1 MRQDNYRIISM
12 LSIVMVLLIDSII
25 CSLDFKHRASSKTI
39 RIKYG
44 ILRGVVIDSFDTN
57 LPPAELFLGIPYAS
71 PPIGQLRFMPPVTPA
86 VWSGIRNANSYGP
99 VCPQQLP
106 DIENEATALQRM
118 TKVPIGIN
126 RLPVLVLIHGESY
139 DWNAGSIYD
148 GTILASRSNIIV
160 VTINY
165 RLGVLGFYPSLGGGS
180 ARGNF
185 GLMDQVAA
193 LHWIQENIREF
204 NGDERNVTIIGHG
217 HGAACVNFLMI
228 SPMARGLFHRAIM
241 ISGSALSPWA
251 IASNAMIYA
260 KNFAKALD
268 CWPTTA
274 SSSITTTSKQYH
286 QENVLDCLRKKSI
299 DEMLS
304 IDLNAPTHLTVFGP
318 VIDGI
323 VIPAHPFG
331 LMSKPKSLF
340 GSYELLLGVA
350 KAESFNSFSALDE
363 ENGTE
368 LGRRDKIL
376 KTMLKNLF
384 DSHLKE
390 LFLTIVNEYTDWASS
405 HQHPIQSFDSMLKI
419 FSDALIVA
427 PTVRAGLLHTQL
439 SSVTTFA
446 RKRTYFFTFS
456 HQTESGDYPTK
467 FGCIHGQDLAYLLGL
482 PLLNGEKFSWFN
494 TNFTNQEV
502 MLSKRYIYYLSN
514 FIKTGFVSH
523 NRLIRISILIF
534 VNSDPILVIQMSI
547 VCHHRFLISD
557 RHFAIDLQLASND
570 HYQAHRLSYWF
581 NLLPQLLQSNT
592 DRFKSINTNKLYNAQ
607 NFGYVSKL
615 QAPISYNSHFDIE
628 AVMDQHHD
636 DNHDYEDDYIEGGN
650 QTKTRNDFMK
660 QQKFHPHNSILSN
673 KTLANEIVGD
683 LDAIDLN
690 KANLQEQEEQQHH
703 LRNQFDFFDEN
714 LENYNAS
721 FSMIVQSND
730 LYKWLSLIIAIGCSL
745 LILNVLV
752 FAGFYYHKDR
762 DPFESKLLQSNES
775 KEKNFKQK
783 RPLQSSIKA
792 ANELLTRELKSIP
805 PFNRINS
812 ISEDF
817 SVKQNTA
824 T

>member
-1 MRQDNYRIISM
+1 
-12 LSIVMVLLIDSII
+12 
-25 CSLDFKHRASSKTI
+25 
-39 RIKYG
+39 
-44 ILRGVVIDSFDTN
+44 
-57 LPPAELFLGIPYAS
+57 
-71 PPIGQLRFMPPVTPA
+71 
-86 VWSGIRNANSYGP
+86 
-99 VCPQQLP
+99 
-106 DIENEATALQRM
+106 
-118 TKVPIGIN
+118 
-126 RLPVLVLIHGESY
+126 
-139 DWNAGSIYD
+139 
-148 GTILASRSNIIV
+148 
-160 VTINY
+160 
-165 RLGVLGFYPSLGGGS
+165 
-180 ARGNF
+180 
-185 GLMDQVAA
+185 
-193 LHWIQENIREF
+193 
-204 NGDERNVTIIGHG
+204 
-217 HGAACVNFLMI
+217 
-228 SPMARGLFHRAIM
+228 M

-274 SSSITTTSKQYH
+274 SLSITTTSKQYH

-299 DEMLS
+299 DELLS

-456 HQTESGDYPTK
+456 HQTENGDYPTK

-502 MLSKRYIYYLSN
+502 MLSKRYIYYLNWVRIPQSLDSN
-514 FIKTGFVSH
+514 YYINFCQFGSNTSDPNVDSMSSSLQYSSLV
-523 NRLIRISILIF
+523 NRSKEINELIRWQPY
-534 VNSDPILVIQMSI
+534 DDIQQKYI
-547 VCHHRFLISD
+547 DF
-557 RHFAIDLQLASND
+557 DLQLASND